1 MLESFILAGKWALKV
16 KGVNFCK
23 TQLFQGLHYF
33 KMVLA
38 DDPALYEELKEHEEE
53 EDEEEEFDEES
64 REEDDVEDDGN
75 NLDNS

>member
-1 MLESFILAGKWALKV
+1 M
-16 KGVNFCK
+16 
-23 TQLFQGLHYF
+23 QGLHYF

-38 DDPALYEELKEHEEE
+38 DDPALYEELKEYEEE

-64 REEDDVEDDGN
+64 REEEDVEDDGN